1 MFSRIFRAI
10 VLIAL
15 PLLAIVLLLG
25 SLVMVHFA
33 GAENWGKVG
42 LYFVLPGLGIGGI
55 FFFLSGVAAHL
66 TAQKIAAPLNNI
78 APGQL
83 PDKVEWPEL
92 ATLNDKLAAMQSEYL
107 RKQEE
112 FDLTIRNMTE
122 GLILLDREGKVISVN
137 DATRRI
143 FRLNSQVEGR
153 DILFL
158 YPSDA
163 LRLLLGR
170 AREGEHGEATLQI
183 RKTAYQ
189 INASPIFQAGRV
201 AGMVL
206 LIFDI
211 TQREQAEKMRREFT
225 ANVSHELKTPLQT
238 ISGCAELLSGGM
250 VKEEDVPRFSRQ
262 IFTEARRMI
271 ALVEDIIKLSRLD
284 EGSGEQIMEQADLLS
299 LAQRTTEILRPAAE
313 MAGVQLEVG
322 GESCIISGVPH
333 LLEGIV
339 YNLVDNAIKYNVEDG
354 KVTVLVQK
362 EKNKAKLTVSDTGIG
377 IPFHQQE
384 RVFERFYRVDKSHS
398 KQVGGTGLGLSIVKH
413 ATRLHGAAIHL
424 ESQQGKGTTVTV
436 LFPLTE

>member
-1 MFSRIFRAI
+1 MFNRIFRAI

-15 PLLAIVLLLG
+15 PLLAALLILG
-25 SLVMVHFA
+25 SLVLVHFA
-33 GAENWGKVG
+33 GVKDLGKVG
-42 LYFVLPGLGIGGI
+42 LYFVLPGLGIGSI
-55 FFFLSGVAAHL
+55 AFFLSGVAAHL
-66 TAQKIAAPLNNI
+66 TAQKIAAPLNAI
-78 APGQL
+78 APGKL
-83 PDKVEWPEL
+83 PDKKEWPEMASL
-92 ATLNDKLAAMQSEYL
+92 ADKLAAMQSEYL

-112 FDLTIRNMTE
+112 FDLTIKHMTE
-122 GLILLDREGKVISVN
+122 GLILLDREGKVLSVN

-143 FRLNSQVEGR
+143 FRLNSQAEGR

-158 YPSDA
+158 YPSDT
-163 LRLLLGR
+163 LRLLLAR
-170 AREGEHGEATLQI
+170 AREGEHGEASLQI
-183 RKTAYQ
+183 RRTSYQ
-189 INASPIFQAGRV
+189 INASPIFQGGRV
-201 AGMVL
+201 AGIVL

-250 VKEEDVPRFSRQ
+250 VREEDIPRFSRQ
-262 IFTEARRMI
+262 IYTEARRMI

-284 EGSGEQIMEQADLLS
+284 EGTGEQPMEKVDLMTLV
-299 LAQRTTEILRPAAE
+299 QRTAEILRPAAE
-313 MAGVQLEVG
+313 MAGVALEVT
-322 GESCIISGVPH
+322 GETCRINGIPQ

-339 YNLVDNAIKYNVEDG
+339 YNLVDNAVKYNAENGRVD
-354 KVTVLVQK
+354 VQVAR
-362 EKNKAKLTVSDTGIG
+362 EGHRARLTVSDTGIG

-413 ATRLHGAAIHL
+413 AARLHGADIQL

-436 LFPLTE
+436 LFPLA